1 MNKKNVFEVESI
13 LDRKKESGKVKYLV
27 KWANS
32 WESEKNI
39 SPVLIAEYREREQ
52 SGLKRKADET
62 VETVPKRYKKDENTL
77 DIADDISKI
86 KSSIKNIENL
96 LKSGVK
102 TGPSPPPPPPPPAPI
117 GLIEPKKLLK
127 TLQNPQQASLIN
139 ELNNMFR

>member
-1 MNKKNVFEVESI
+1 MNKKNIFEMESI

-39 SPVLIAEYREREQ
+39 SPVLIAEYCEREQ

-62 VETVPKRYKKDENTL
+62 VGSVPKRCKKDENTL
-77 DIADDISKI
+77 VIADDISEI
-86 KSSIKNIENL
+86 KSSIRNIENL
-96 LKSGVK
+96 LKSSVK
-102 TGPSPPPPPPPPAPI
+102 TGPPPPPPPAPI
-117 GLIEPKKLLK
+117 GLIEPKKLLETLK
-127 TLQNPQQASLIN
+127 TPQQASLIN

>member
-39 SPVLIAEYREREQ
+39 SPVLIAEYCEREQ

-62 VETVPKRYKKDENTL
+62 FESVPKRCKKDENTL
-77 DIADDISKI
+77 DIAEDISKI
-86 KSSIKNIENL
+86 KSSIRNIENL

-102 TGPSPPPPPPPPAPI
+102 TGPPPPPPPPAPI

>member
-1 MNKKNVFEVESI
+1 MNNKNVFEVESI
-13 LDRKKESGKVKYLV
+13 LDRKKENGKVKYLV

-32 WESEKNI
+32 WESERNI
-39 SPVLIAEYREREQ
+39 SPASIAEYCEREQ

-62 VETVPKRYKKDENTL
+62 VESVPKRCKKDENTL

-86 KSSIKNIENL
+86 KSSIMNIENL

-102 TGPSPPPPPPPPAPI
+102 AGPPPPPPPPAAPI

-127 TLQNPQQASLIN
+127 SLQNPQQESLIN